1 MSRQLT
7 AARKL
12 LSDAQ
17 LIAFLRAVE
26 ADGKIVAPR
35 IVLKPLRGALIDL
48 DAIFKTLDPPL
59 SGEMGLSVEL
69 KVKRLGPLTFQIKF
83 GMHGGGVGDG
93 GEWRVRYNAQGE
105 VEELEDGLMWIH

>member
-17 LIAFLRAVE
+17 LIAFLRAAAKDDHVR
-26 ADGKIVAPR
+26 APR
-35 IVLKPLRGALIDL
+35 FICEQLNEGQSLEEIFDNAQAGREPHFAMHATLR
-48 DAIFKTLDPPL
+48 
-59 SGEMGLSVEL
+59 
-69 KVKRLGPLTFQIKF
+69 VKRVTSLTYVIAV
-83 GMHGGGVGDG
+83 GLGGGTVGDG

-105 VEELEDGLMWIH
+105 VEELEDGLMWMH